1 MVMPNGQ
8 ANATELSPGR
18 ITMAPLLLLR
28 LMGDLAVLE
37 EELRTAEDTMGL
49 PVSSY
54 QDPLAERLC
63 RVGVSDLKVEDFIAW
78 RQTISSLIRDDSG
91 DESRLAKIIAVES
104 AGLAIFAGLI
114 ASIKSCENY
123 GRLSVAA

>member
-1 MVMPNGQ
+1 
-8 ANATELSPGR
+8 
-18 ITMAPLLLLR
+18 
-28 LMGDLAVLE
+28 MGDLAELE

-78 RQTISSLIRDDSG
+78 RRTISSLIRDDSG
-91 DESRLAKIIAVES
+91 DENRLAKIIAAES
-104 AGLAIFAGLI
+104 AGLVIFAGLI
-114 ASIKSCENY
+114 ASIKSGENY